1 MPKWDFPKLCQTLQ
15 TFIEHNLAKMLE
27 SAEDNRSGPLQSCF
41 YEESAK
47 TTKREFSTDIC
58 KCKWLTVLA
67 QQREGE
73 N

>member
-1 MPKWDFPKLCQTLQ
+1 MCQTLQ
-15 TFIEHNLAKMLE
+15 TFSEHNLAKMLE
-27 SAEDNRSGPLQSCF
+27 SAEDNRSGPLQSYF

-58 KCKWLTVLA
+58 KCKWFTVLVP
-67 QQREGE
+67 QSEEE